1 MEKQKIKETTQ
12 NSESIKGYLLI
23 ILAASFWGTLGV
35 FGKELTR
42 IGFHSFEIAFVR
54 AFGALVLLSI
64 ISIIKDPKIFKIKFK
79 DIKYFIGTGVLS
91 FVLMN
96 SCYFIAINATS
107 LSVAAI
113 LLYTAPA
120 MVMLMSILLFNEKI
134 TKKKILSLVLT
145 FIGCVLV
152 VDLFNVNTTIT
163 MRGVLFGL
171 GAGLGYALYTIFGR
185 YALKKYKTMTVTLY
199 TFLFASIGLLP
210 LVDVQTIA
218 GYYTIGEAYLFSL
231 LLMTI
236 AAIIPYLL
244 YTKGLSEI
252 TPSKASITAT
262 FEPVVASF
270 LGIIIYN
277 ESLNLNKIIGM
288 IFVIGAIYILKT
300 PKDQLIEK
308 S

>member
-1 MEKQKIKETTQ
+1 MENINHDNDKN
-12 NSESIKGYLLI
+12 NSESIKGYILI

-42 IGFHSFEIAFVR
+42 VGFHSFEIAFIR
-54 AFGALVLLSI
+54 AFGALVLLSLV
-64 ISIIKDPKIFKIKFK
+64 SIIKDPKVFKIKLK
-79 DIKYFIGTGVLS
+79 DIKYFIGTGVFS

-96 SCYFIAINATS
+96 SCYFITINETS

-113 LLYTAPA
+113 LLYTAPT
-120 MVMLMSILLFNEKI
+120 MVMLLSIILFNEKI
-134 TKKKILSLVLT
+134 TKKKLLSLGMT
-145 FIGCVLV
+145 FVGCVLV

-163 MRGVLFGL
+163 TRGILFGL
-171 GAGLGYALYTIFGR
+171 GSGLGYALYTIFGR

-199 TFLFASIGLLP
+199 TFLFASMGLFP
-210 LVDVQTIA
+210 LINIQEIVTL
-218 GYYTIGEAYLFSL
+218 YSNEKAYIFSF

-236 AAIIPYLL
+236 ATIIPYLL

-262 FEPVVASF
+262 FEPVVASL

-277 ESLNLNKIIGM
+277 EVLNFNKILGM
-288 IFVIGAIYILKT
+288 IFVVSAIYILKAS
-300 PKDQLIEK
+300 KKRVEIKE
-308 S
+308 

>member
-1 MEKQKIKETTQ
+1 MEKQKNEETTQ

-96 SCYFIAINATS
+96 SCYFIAINETS

-120 MVMLMSILLFNEKI
+120 MVMLLSIILFNEKI
-134 TKKKILSLVLT
+134 TKKKILSLIMT

-163 MRGVLFGL
+163 SRGIFFGL
-171 GAGLGYALYTIFGR
+171 GSGLGYALYTIFGR
-185 YALKKYKTMTVTLY
+185 YALKKYRTMTVTLY
-199 TFLFASIGLLP
+199 TFLFASLGLFP
-210 LVDVQTIA
+210 LINVQKITALYSTQDAFI
-218 GYYTIGEAYLFSL
+218 FSF

-270 LGIIIYN
+270 LGIILYN
-277 ESLNLNKIIGM
+277 EVLNFNKILGM
-288 IFVIGAIYILKT
+288 IFVISAIYILKAS
-300 PKDQLIEK
+300 KKKIIEK
-308 S
+308 T